1 MILSSIV
8 CVILSELAFLL
19 GYLLTYGV
27 YLLIDLALAALLR
40 RRLSRITHASIAG
53 ILCGLAGVFCA
64 LSVAYAFSRLGKVTG
79 PWLLLISI
87 VLPAMGLFAY
97 FEKLFREV
105 ATGVFHKIPLYGRL
119 HGAMM
124 TSPKS
129 AQFAHAKLFLEQ
141 AQPDRVGLEGDPLG
155 HSAYQLVQ
163 KYLLRMTIFSIGGAI
178 IGLFLAYRVFGR

>member
-19 GYLLTYGV
+19 GYQLTYGV
-27 YLLIDLALAALLR
+27 YLLIDLALVALLR
-40 RRLSRITHASIAG
+40 RRLSRMAHASIAG
-53 ILCGLAGVFCA
+53 ILCGLAGAFCA

-87 VLPAMGLFAY
+87 ALPAMGLFAY

-105 ATGVFHKIPLYGRL
+105 TTGDFHNIPLYGRL
-119 HGAMM
+119 HGVMM
-124 TSPKS
+124 VVPKR
-129 AQFAHAKLFLEQ
+129 AQFEHAKAIFEQ

-155 HSAYQLVQ
+155 HSAYRLVQ
-163 KYLLRMTIFSIGGAI
+163 EYLLRMTVFSIGGAI
-178 IGLFLAYRVFGR
+178 VGLFLAYRVFGR

>member
-19 GYLLTYGV
+19 GYQLTYSV
-27 YLLIDLALAALLR
+27 YCLIDLALVALLR
-40 RRLSRITHASIAG
+40 RRLSRMAHASIAG

-97 FEKLFREV
+97 FEKLFRQV
-105 ATGVFHKIPLYGRL
+105 ATGDFHNTPLYGRL
-119 HGAMM
+119 HGAIMVV
-124 TSPKS
+124 PKRI
-129 AQFAHAKLFLEQ
+129 QFVHAKALFEQ

-155 HSAYQLVQ
+155 HSASQLVQ
-163 KYLLRMTIFSIGGAI
+163 EYLLRMTIFSIGGAI
-178 IGLFLAYRVFGR
+178 IGLYLAYRVFGR